1 MECNKESNL
10 EDCNC
15 SYPGCPRKGVC
26 CECVAHHRKN
36 NEIPACF
43 FPDDV
48 ERTFNRTFEKF
59 AQLMDDLGFYWL
71 AWNKKPLNVSQD

>member
-1 MECNKESNL
+1 MECSKEENL

-26 CECVAHHRKN
+26 CECIQHHLKN
-36 NEIPACF
+36 DQLPACA

-48 ERTFNRTFEKF
+48 EETYDRSFEKF
-59 AQLMDDLGFYWL
+59 IEVYG
-71 AWNKKPLNVSQD
+71 